1 MANVRR
7 TTLRALRMDTIFD
20 EWNTLLPVD
29 IESIGLADILGVGTL
44 SNISGV
50 STPDPLS
57 GTCIQF
63 DALNEADK
71 NTLEMGMR
79 SLNTA
84 QLSSFERRL
93 RTFAAS
99 LQLQNTQ
106 PSLNSRLPIIV
117 SNRIFERKVGDP
129 RIIERNSLQ
138 LQGFRGLWIVI

>member
-50 STPDPLS
+50 PTPDPLS